1 MIVERATLDTVLYIT
16 HRLRAGD
23 AEEAFALSHHDSP
36 TVLAY
41 DFLAASQFCYVA
53 GKNEPTAVLGAQP
66 LHPGVWN
73 VYMVAT
79 DKFREIRF
87 SLTKFV
93 KKVMFGSLV
102 ETGAHRLEAIS
113 LATHHVAHRWLE
125 ALGGHQESV
134 RRRFGKNGEDFV
146 IYAWVK

>member
-1 MIVERATLDTVLYIT
+1 MIVERATLDTAIHIT
-16 HRLRAGD
+16 HRLRQRD
-23 AEEAFALSHHDSP
+23 REEVFALSHHDSP
-36 TVLAY
+36 LVLAH
-41 DFLAASQFCYVA
+41 DFIFASEFCYVA
-53 GKNEPTAVLGAQP
+53 RKDEPIAICGAQP

-79 DKFREIRF
+79 DRFREIRF

-146 IYAWVK
+146 VYAWVK